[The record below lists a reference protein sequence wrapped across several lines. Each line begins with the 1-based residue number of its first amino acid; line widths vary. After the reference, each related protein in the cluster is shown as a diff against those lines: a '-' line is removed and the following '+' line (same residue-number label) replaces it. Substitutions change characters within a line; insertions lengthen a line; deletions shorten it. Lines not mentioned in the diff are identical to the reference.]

1 MAKKTIYVRFTTEC
15 CCLHTDACSLRE
27 DPIPSAA
34 ILGFDDVYAS
44 VLGGYAD
51 MLQVANAH
59 LRKQGAAPQQLFDWQ
74 FLSTSGQ
81 PVRAS
86 NGLELAMGP
95 LPTDQ
100 RFDLVFI
107 PSLHYRGWEEFQRF
121 LDQQTAVRAWLI
133 RQWQQGAWLVANC
146 TGTFLLADTGL
157 LDKRV
162 ATTTWWLEGRFRSRF
177 PRVDLQIRPLVTEA
191 ERLVCGGA
199 HATFLLQSV
208 RVLGHFVGQATAL
221 QCARSMLIDLS
232 QTTQTP
238 LLPLISERTHQDA
251 LVQRAQNWLQEHMAE
266 AVRISDLA
274 QQLAVSER
282 TLVRRFQAALQQSP
296 LTYLQSL
303 RIDTARALLEAGDL
317 STAQIAQYVGY
328 SDISSFTRLF
338 RERLGFTPAAYRGR
352 LQLPAES

>member
-1 MAKKTIYVRFTTEC
+1 M
-15 CCLHTDACSLRE
+15 
-27 DPIPSAA
+27 PSAA

-74 FLSTSGQ
+74 FLSASGQ

-177 PRVDLQIRPLVTEA
+177 PRVDLQMRPLVTEA

-232 QTTQTP
+232 QTTQMP

-251 LVQRAQNWLQEHMAE
+251 LVQRGQNWLQEHMAE